1 LLAAVTVYACERG
14 ATHRADIGVAPWNAR
29 APKEAEMLG
38 TTYANPDLLRIRME
52 YLEMPGLCLTSCQ
65 AGRLW
70 NLDRSTIDAIFSAL
84 VQQEF
89 LTQTKDG
96 AYIIS
101 AASRPFLPQRS
112 RPRRAD

>member
-1 LLAAVTVYACERG
+1 
-14 ATHRADIGVAPWNAR
+14 
-29 APKEAEMLG
+29 MLG
-38 TTYANPDLLRIRME
+38 TASANPDLLRIRTE

-70 NLDRSTIDAIFSAL
+70 NLDRSAIDAIFSAL
-84 VQQEF
+84 VQEEF

-96 AYIIS
+96 AYIIA
-101 AASRPFLPQRS
+101 AASRQFLSERT